1 MADNLNA
8 KNEKSNI
15 FVASCEAENRNEFC
29 SMLTK
34 EEDIPRA
41 SLSRND
47 PKQLTVN

>member
-29 SMLTK
+29 SML
-34 EEDIPRA
+34 I
-41 SLSRND
+41 RND
-47 PKQLTVN
+47 PK

>member
-15 FVASCEAENRNEFC
+15 FVASCKAEDRNEFC
-29 SMLTK
+29 SMLT
-34 EEDIPRA
+34 EESIPGA

-47 PKQLTVN
+47 PKQLTVK

>member
-29 SMLTK
+29 SMLAK
-34 EEDIPRA
+34 EEDISGA
-41 SLSRND
+41 SLSWND
-47 PKQLTVN
+47 PKQLTVK